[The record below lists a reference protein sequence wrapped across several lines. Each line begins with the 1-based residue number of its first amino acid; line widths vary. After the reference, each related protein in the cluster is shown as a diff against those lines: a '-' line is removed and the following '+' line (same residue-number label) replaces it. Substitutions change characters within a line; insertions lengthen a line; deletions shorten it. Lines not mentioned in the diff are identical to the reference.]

1 MEGTNRRA
9 KRPLQGAVFGLELPP
24 GGLLDEAMQ
33 ATRHEILAYLRRH
46 SEATVRD
53 LGDLLHLTSTGIR
66 QHLTVLERDGLVQV
80 RETRGRVGRPALVYS
95 LTAAGLALFPNR
107 HDDLANL
114 LLTEIR
120 AIAGSQGLQSVLMR
134 VAARSAE
141 PYEARVQDKDL
152 RGRVSEAAAIIN
164 ERGCV
169 AELETN
175 GDDEFYIHQFT
186 CPFPNVARHNSGVCA
201 LEVEFVSRLTGG
213 DARLVRSLLRGDR
226 SCTYRIREAPH
237 GAS

>member
-80 RETRGRVGRPALVYS
+80 RETRGQQAWPSS
-95 LTAAGLALFPNR
+95 LTATTTSR
-107 HDDLANL
+107 
-114 LLTEIR
+114 
-120 AIAGSQGLQSVLMR
+120 
-134 VAARSAE
+134 
-141 PYEARVQDKDL
+141 
-152 RGRVSEAAAIIN
+152 
-164 ERGCV
+164 
-169 AELETN
+169 
-175 GDDEFYIHQFT
+175 T
-186 CPFPNVARHNSGVCA
+186 CS
-201 LEVEFVSRLTGG
+201 
-213 DARLVRSLLRGDR
+213 
-226 SCTYRIREAPH
+226 
-237 GAS
+237 